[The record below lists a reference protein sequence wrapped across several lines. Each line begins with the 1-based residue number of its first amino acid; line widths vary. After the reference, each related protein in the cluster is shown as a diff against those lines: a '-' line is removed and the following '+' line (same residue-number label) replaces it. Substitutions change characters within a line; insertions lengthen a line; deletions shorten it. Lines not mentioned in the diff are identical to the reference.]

1 VANEVDARTSAMARR
16 FRKLAASTMGQ
27 TRTGPYSEGGGNHH
41 RLPRVARTCII
52 IQNIGLMTGQ
62 CLLLFVSRE
71 AGLIVLTLSG
81 LLGIPL
87 SLHLR
92 LWDSMFITAFFFVIN
107 LTGLFIK

>member
-1 VANEVDARTSAMARR
+1 
-16 FRKLAASTMGQ
+16 
-27 TRTGPYSEGGGNHH
+27 
-41 RLPRVARTCII
+41 
-52 IQNIGLMTGQ
+52 MTGQ

-87 SLHLR
+87 NLR
-92 LWDSMFITAFFFVIN
+92 LKLWDSLFITAFFFIIN